1 VFENRT
7 ADWWHRWFL
16 GMAEYASSASKDP
29 STKVGSIVVDN
40 KKRVVSVGYNGLPMG
55 VKDTEERLHNRELKY
70 KLIVHAERNALLFS
84 NSSVENCTIYTWP
97 FMPCSSCAALIIQ
110 SGISNVVSL
119 NSENPRWMEE
129 FELSKQLFKESGVNL
144 YLLD

>member
-1 VFENRT
+1 
-7 ADWWHRWFL
+7 
-16 GMAEYASSASKDP
+16 MAEYASSASKDP